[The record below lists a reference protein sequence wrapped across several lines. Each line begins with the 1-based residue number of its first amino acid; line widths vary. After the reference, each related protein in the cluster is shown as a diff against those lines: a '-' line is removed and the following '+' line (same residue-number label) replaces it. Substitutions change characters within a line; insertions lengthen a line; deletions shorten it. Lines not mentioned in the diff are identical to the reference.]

1 MRISIL
7 TTFRNLNSGYSLCSV
22 VYYQC
27 RMLERMGHQVDLL
40 VNETFEDTYPA
51 PPNVNIRRCIP
62 DMPQKDYNK
71 TQDLTEEHKQYIDK
85 LAPILVDIL
94 KDYDVCLTQDIVYIG
109 WHMPH
114 ALALQKVS
122 PQTQHCL
129 FLHFINSVPPRC
141 AKNTTYDWW
150 DINKYTPNHKLVSFT
165 EHNKKLIMDWYLAN
179 EDQVVVIPHSR
190 DPRIENNFCQE
201 TWDLIDDMPNILQGD
216 IVCVYPASTDRLNP
230 KQVHIVLGLFDAFKR
245 RNMRCALVI
254 ANQWATGRCPKENI
268 EKYKNLG
275 IGLGLRYGEEFLFT
289 SEWRA
294 PKYETGISREM
305 LSNLRKCANF
315 FPFPTIEEAYGLVG
329 LEAALDGQY
338 LVMNSDVGC
347 FKEIYGESAH
357 YEAFGAIEQNSVK
370 GMTYEQVV
378 VYLDDMSQRILEGM
392 KKDKTCMAKT
402 HIRCQ
407 NNMDKIYFIYEDIF
421 TKWQT
426 HGV

>member
-1 MRISIL
+1 
-7 TTFRNLNSGYSLCSV
+7 
-22 VYYQC
+22 
-27 RMLERMGHQVDLL
+27 MLERMGHSVDIL
-40 VNETFEDTYPA
+40 VNEKFQDKYPV
-51 PPNVNIRRCIP
+51 PPNVGIRKCIP
-62 DMPQKDYNK
+62 DMDQKDYALES
-71 TQDLTEEHKQYIDK
+71 QLTEEHKLYVEK
-85 LAPILVDIL
+85 LAPILVDVL
-94 KDYDVCLTQDIVYIG
+94 KDYEICITMDISFIG

-114 ALALQKVS
+114 FLALERAAE
-122 PQTQHCL
+122 QTRHCL
-129 FLHFINSVPPRC
+129 FLHFINSVPPRFP
-141 AKNTTYDWW
+141 TPQYDWR
-150 DINKYTPNHKLVSFT
+150 DIGRLGANHKIVSFT
-165 EHNKKLIMDWYLAN
+165 AHNRDILAHWYKTQP
-179 EDQVVVIPHSR
+179 EDVLVIPHIT

-392 KKDKTCMAKT
+392 VKDKTCMAKT